1 MSEKPSAYIPPHL
14 RKAGV
19 TNRPAADSASEKIQ
33 RSSSSQTPRN
43 RGGGN
48 SGGIRFGPK
57 PKSNYNSNNSYI
69 SHSRSMPTVDITDD
83 QIQELF
89 KTSTST
95 ADVSAYD
102 NSVVKISGSE
112 VNPITQFPGSGIDNE
127 ILVSVAEMGFKVP
140 TPVQKFAIP
149 AILGG
154 LDLIVTS
161 QTGSGKTAAFMLPV
175 ITNLLN
181 KKQVRHDDSPAVVC
195 LVPVRE
201 LAQQELDQT
210 EQFCSHSDL
219 KVICIYGGADM
230 RDQISQ
236 LRHGVDILIATPGR
250 LIDFLKHGYI
260 SMRNVHYLILDEC
273 DKMLDMGFEPQIW
286 QIIKEMDM
294 PPNDQRQNLL
304 FSATFP
310 RSVQQ
315 LAHQFMRPNPCR
327 IEVGLQDAPSLIK
340 QRFVYVPSQNKLQAL
355 LEIIKEIPGQ
365 TVVFAERKIFV
376 DEIENYLYDQNLPV
390 VAIHGGRDMVDR
402 TDALD
407 LFTSGRATI
416 MVATDVAAR
425 GLDIPNV
432 AHVINLDLPTDLD
445 SYTHRIGRT
454 GRAGH
459 KGTATSFWN
468 EANSSLLQQL
478 VAHIRQTRQPMP
490 EGLEEF
496 QQSYERTT
504 PSYSGRRG
512 GGGGGYGRGGFRNSR
527 SYNNMNKKY

>member
-1 MSEKPSAYIPPHL
+1 MTEKKPAAYVPPHL
-14 RKAGV
+14 RQAGV
-19 TNRPAADSASEKIQ
+19 ASRPAEDSASEKLQ
-33 RSSSSQTPRN
+33 PSNKTPRN
-43 RGGGN
+43 RG
-48 SGGIRFGPK
+48 IQFGPR
-57 PKSNYNSNNSYI
+57 PHSNFQHNSSNTYI
-69 SHSRSMPTVDITDD
+69 PHSHSMPEVDITDD
-83 QIQELF
+83 QIEQLF
-89 KTSTST
+89 QSSTST
-95 ADVSAYD
+95 ADISAYD

-112 VNPITQFPGSGIDNE
+112 ISPIAQFPGSGIDNE

-175 ITNLLN
+175 LTNVLTRN
-181 KKQVRHDDSPAVVC
+181 EAKHAHNPVVVC

-201 LAQQELDQT
+201 LAQQELEQT
-210 EQFCSHSDL
+210 EHFCSRSNL
-219 KVICIYGGADM
+219 KVVCIYGGAPM
-230 RDQISQ
+230 NKQISY
-236 LRHGVDILIATPGR
+236 LRYGVDILIATPGR
-250 LIDFLKHGYI
+250 LIDFFDRGLI
-260 SMRNVHYLILDEC
+260 SMSNVHYLILDEC

-286 QIIKEMDM
+286 QIIKAMDM
-294 PPNDQRQNLL
+294 PPNEQRQNLL

-310 RSVQQ
+310 RAVQQ
-315 LAHQFMRPNPCR
+315 LAQQFMRPNPCR

-340 QRFVYVPSQNKLQAL
+340 QRFLYVPALNKMQAL
-355 LEIIKEIPGQ
+355 LETIKEVPGQ

-376 DEIENYLYDQNLPV
+376 DEIENYLFEQNLPV
-390 VAIHGGRDMVDR
+390 VAIHGGRDMRDR
-402 TDALD
+402 RDALD
-407 LFTSGRATI
+407 LFTTGRATI

-468 EANSSLLQQL
+468 EANAPLLQQL
-478 VAHIRQTRQPMP
+478 LVHIRQTRQPIP

-496 QQSYERTT
+496 QHQYEK
-504 PSYSGRRG
+504 PAG
-512 GGGGGYGRGGFRNSR
+512 GGGGGYSGRKGGGGYSGRGGGFRNSR
-527 SYNNMNKKY
+527 SYNNMQKRY